1 VISIKAHTF
10 RAAFSLASRAPM
22 TSSLIALLVVTQL
35 AVAGADCPKDC
46 PAHCPTQEEVQSELV
61 RSHFEQSKFYG
72 TFYEI
77 AFHDS
82 TQPTNV
88 FVNARCQR
96 SVKTPNQDGKTY
108 KDLFSMRVGP
118 TIGTKFN
125 GTNAV
130 CDLEFDVTGSPG
142 VFLGHW
148 HSSSPFNPNLENI
161 NNTVVDIGVEANGTY
176 SWSLEFQCK
185 EDETPG
191 KGIRFAAVNFYHK
204 KPLIDQAE
212 FQEMQNRLR
221 ARGLGWIMETKEGL
235 HMVDQKS
242 CVDAQTY
249 PATDAKPAW
258 CGQASELVI

>member
-1 VISIKAHTF
+1 
-10 RAAFSLASRAPM
+10 M
-22 TSSLIALLVVTQL
+22 TSRLFALLSVANL
-35 AVAGADCPKDC
+35 AFAGADCPQDC
-46 PAHCPTQEEVQSELV
+46 PAHCPTQEAVQSDFV
-61 RSHFEQSKFYG
+61 RSHFEQSNFYG

-77 AFHDS
+77 AYHDS
-82 TQPTNV
+82 TQPANF
-88 FVNARCQR
+88 FVNSRCQR

-118 TIGTKFN
+118 SVGSFT

-130 CDLEFDVTGSPG
+130 CDLEFDVTGQPG

-161 NNTVVDIGVEANGTY
+161 NNTVVDVGVEANGTY

-204 KPLIDQAE
+204 KPIIDQAE
-212 FQEMQNRLR
+212 FEEMGNRLR
-221 ARGLGWIMETKEGL
+221 ARGLGWIMDTKEGL

-242 CVDAQTY
+242 CVDAQNY
-249 PATDAKPAW
+249 PTIDAEPAW
-258 CGQASELVI
+258 CGQGSELVV